1 VSSRDIARM
10 LVWDPRK
17 ALRHAPKFMTTR
29 SVGAPQAA
37 MDV

>member
-17 ALRHAPKFMTTR
+17 ALRHAPKFLTAR
-29 SVGAPQAA
+29 SLGASQAA
-37 MDV
+37 KDV